1 MAYPTK
7 PIYKIAKDTR
17 MLSNPSEAEDGLIL
31 TKDGIQYYIPPDTG
45 NRHYQMYLED
55 IKTHGMSIV
64 SCDDCG
70 YGIPNDSMWQYL
82 DNAEQLLTDK
92 YGSDPSLHDK
102 MTALR
107 EHRYVRAME
116 AKTPYE
122 SYKNAAPVI
131 DATPQEIKD
140 KNRHLPMRR

>member
-1 MAYPTK
+1 MALYKLINNPLTGK
-7 PIYKIAKDTR
+7 IDSVYMNLDNPPHSCIPIDEGNIDYQ
-17 MLSNPSEAEDGLIL
+17 
-31 TKDGIQYYIPPDTG
+31 QYL
-45 NRHYQMYLED
+45 QD
-55 IKTHGMSIV
+55 IKDNGLSIV
-64 SCDDCG
+64 EVDDCG
-70 YGIPNDSMWQYL
+70 DGVPNNSLWQYA

-107 EHRYVRAME
+107 EDRYVRAMK

-122 SYKNAAPVI
+122 SMKIAGPVI

-140 KNRHLPMRR
+140 KYRHLPMRR

>member
-1 MAYPTK
+1 MTYPTK
-7 PIYKIAKDTR
+7 PIYKIARDTR
-17 MLSNPSEAEDGLIL
+17 MLSNPSEAEDGIIL
-31 TKDGIQYYIPPDTG
+31 TKDSVEYYIPPDTG
-45 NRHYQMYLED
+45 NRHYQTYLED

-82 DNAEQLLTDK
+82 DNAEQLVIDK

-102 MTALR
+102 LTTLR
-107 EHRYVRAME
+107 EDRYVRAME
-116 AKTPYE
+116 AKFPYE
-122 SYKNAAPVI
+122 SMKVAAPVI

-140 KNRHLPMRR
+140 KHRHLPMRR

>member
-1 MAYPTK
+1 MN
-7 PIYKIAKDTR
+7 YKLTNSSFTGTLQNIKRTDVTPN
-17 MLSNPSEAEDGLIL
+17 LFIPFNEDN
-31 TKDGIQYYIPPDTG
+31 TDYQQYL
-45 NRHYQMYLED
+45 QD

-70 YGIPNDSMWQYL
+70 DGAPDESMWQYL

-102 MTALR
+102 ITALR
-107 EHRYVRAME
+107 EYRYVRAME
-116 AKTPYE
+116 AKFPYE
-122 SYKNAAPVI
+122 SMKDAAPVI

-140 KNRHLPMRR
+140 KHRHLPMRR